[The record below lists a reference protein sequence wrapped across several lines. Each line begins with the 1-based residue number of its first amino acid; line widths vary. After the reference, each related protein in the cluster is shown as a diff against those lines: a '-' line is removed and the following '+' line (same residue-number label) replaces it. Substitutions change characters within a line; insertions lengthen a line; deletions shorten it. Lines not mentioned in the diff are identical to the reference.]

1 MARFLPFPF
10 GDLLRFELTGRSR
23 MTQPQDHKK
32 PERLRL
38 TIASGFTRVEDG
50 VYIGLGV
57 LLALSAA
64 ALLVNV
70 AIGFGKSILAGAP
83 AQSIVDLLDRMLLIL
98 MIVELL
104 YTVQVSFREHT
115 LVPEPFLI
123 VGLIAVTR
131 RILVVTAQFATI
143 FEKGNDS
150 AFKSAMIELALLT
163 VMVIALV
170 LSLRILR
177 KPGGQSP
184 SVARG

>member
-1 MARFLPFPF
+1 
-10 GDLLRFELTGRSR
+10 

-32 PERLRL
+32 PEKLRL

-70 AIGFGKSILAGAP
+70 AIGFGKSILAGVSAH
-83 AQSIVDLLDRMLLIL
+83 SIVDLLDRMLLIL

-131 RILVVTAQFATI
+131 RILVLTAQFATL
-143 FEKGNDS
+143 FEKGNTA
-150 AFKSAMIELALLT
+150 AFQSAMLELALLT
-163 VMVIALV
+163 LMVVALV
-170 LSLRILR
+170 VSLRILR
-177 KPGGQSP
+177 NRSQDIP
-184 SVARG
+184 SKAPD

>member
-1 MARFLPFPF
+1 MA
-10 GDLLRFELTGRSR
+10 ESAEY
-23 MTQPQDHKK
+23 KK
-32 PERLRL
+32 PKTLRL
-38 TIASGFTRVEDG
+38 TIARGFTRVEDA

-57 LLALSAA
+57 LLGLSAA

-70 AIGFGKSILAGAP
+70 AIGFGKSVLSGAS

-143 FEKGNDS
+143 FQTGNDA
-150 AFKSAMIELALLT
+150 AFRSAMVELALLA
-163 VMVIALV
+163 VMVIVLV
-170 LSLRILR
+170 VSLRLLR
-177 KPGGQSP
+177 KGPGRSQAEG
-184 SVARG
+184 A

>member
-1 MARFLPFPF
+1 VA
-10 GDLLRFELTGRSR
+10 ESAEY
-23 MTQPQDHKK
+23 KK
-32 PERLRL
+32 PKTLRL
-38 TIASGFTRVEDG
+38 TIARGFTRVEDA

-57 LLALSAA
+57 LLGLSAA

-70 AIGFGKSILAGAP
+70 AIAFGKSVLSGAS

-143 FEKGNDS
+143 FEKGNEA
-150 AFKSAMIELALLT
+150 AFRSAMIELALLT
-163 VMVIALV
+163 VMVIVLV
-170 LSLRILR
+170 LSLRLLR
-177 KPGGQSP
+177 KGSAK
-184 SVARG
+184 SHAEEA

>member
-1 MARFLPFPF
+1 MADSAAAR
-10 GDLLRFELTGRSR
+10 
-23 MTQPQDHKK
+23 K
-32 PERLRL
+32 PEALRL
-38 TIASGFTRVEDG
+38 TIASGFTRVEDV

-57 LLALSAA
+57 LLGLSAA

-70 AIGFGKSILAGAP
+70 AIGLGRSVLAGAQ

-150 AFKSAMIELALLT
+150 SFKSAMIELGLLT

-170 LSLRILR
+170 VSLRILR

>member
-1 MARFLPFPF
+1 MEYAAAR
-10 GDLLRFELTGRSR
+10 
-23 MTQPQDHKK
+23 K
-32 PERLRL
+32 PEALRL
-38 TIASGFTRVEDG
+38 TIARAFTRVEDV

-57 LLALSAA
+57 LLGLSAA

-70 AIGFGKSILAGAP
+70 AIGLGRSVLAGAP

-150 AFKSAMIELALLT
+150 AFKSAMIEFALLT
-163 VMVIALV
+163 LMVIALV
-170 LSLRILR
+170 VSLRILR
-177 KPGGQSP
+177 KPGGQNLAVP
-184 SVARG
+184 RG

>member
-1 MARFLPFPF
+1 VEYAAAR
-10 GDLLRFELTGRSR
+10 
-23 MTQPQDHKK
+23 K
-32 PERLRL
+32 PEALRL
-38 TIASGFTRVEDG
+38 TIARAFTRVEDV

-57 LLALSAA
+57 LLGLSAA

-70 AIGFGKSILAGAP
+70 AIGLGRSVLAGAP

-163 VMVIALV
+163 LMVIALV
-170 LSLRILR
+170 VSLRILR
-177 KPGGQSP
+177 KPGGQNLAVP
-184 SVARG
+184 RG

>member
-1 MARFLPFPF
+1 MADSAAAR
-10 GDLLRFELTGRSR
+10 
-23 MTQPQDHKK
+23 K
-32 PERLRL
+32 PEALRL
-38 TIASGFTRVEDG
+38 TIARGFTRVEDV

-57 LLALSAA
+57 LLGLSAA

-70 AIGFGKSILAGAP
+70 AIGFGRSVLSGASS
-83 AQSIVDLLDRMLLIL
+83 QSIVDLLDRMLLIL

-150 AFKSAMIELALLT
+150 AFKSAMIELGLLT
-163 VMVIALV
+163 LMVIALV
-170 LSLRILR
+170 VSLRILR
-177 KPGGQSP
+177 KPGVPKAAES
-184 SVARG
+184 RG

>member
-1 MARFLPFPF
+1 MASSAAA
-10 GDLLRFELTGRSR
+10 G
-23 MTQPQDHKK
+23 K
-32 PERLRL
+32 PEALRL
-38 TIASGFTRVEDG
+38 TIARGFTRVEDV
-50 VYIGLGV
+50 VYIGLGA
-57 LLALSAA
+57 LLAACAA

-70 AIGFGKSILAGAP
+70 AIGLGRSVLAGAS

-150 AFKSAMIELALLT
+150 AFKSAMIELGLLT

-170 LSLRILR
+170 VSLRILQKR
-177 KPGGQSP
+177 PGHGASAP
-184 SVARG
+184 SA

>member
-1 MARFLPFPF
+1 VAIQDGPFLAFPF
-10 GDLLRFELTGRSR
+10 RMSERGSDKPGKLRS
-23 MTQPQDHKK
+23 
-32 PERLRL
+32 
-38 TIASGFTRVEDG
+38 TIASLFTRAEDG
-50 VYIGLGV
+50 VYIGLGA

-70 AIGFGKSILAGAP
+70 AVGFGKSILAGAP

-131 RILVVTAQFATI
+131 RILVLTAEFATL
-143 FEKGNDS
+143 FEKGNTV
-150 AFKSAMIELALLT
+150 AFQSAMLELALLT
-163 VMVIALV
+163 VMVVALV
-170 LSLRILR
+170 VSLRLLR
-177 KPGGQSP
+177 KRAQE
-184 SVARG
+184 AATRAID

>member
-10 GDLLRFELTGRSR
+10 R
-23 MTQPQDHKK
+23 MTEPAERNK
-32 PERLRL
+32 PGKLRL
-38 TIASGFTRVEDG
+38 TIASLFTRVEDG
-50 VYIGLGV
+50 VYVGLGA

-70 AIGFGKSILAGAP
+70 AIGLGKSILAGAP

-98 MIVELL
+98 MIVEVL

-131 RILVVTAQFATI
+131 RILVLTAQFATL
-143 FEKGNDS
+143 FEKGNTE
-150 AFKSAMIELALLT
+150 AFQSAMLELALLT
-163 VMVIALV
+163 LMVVALV
-170 LSLRILR
+170 VSLRILR
-177 KPGGQSP
+177 KRAQELP
-184 SVARG
+184 SKVGN

>member
-1 MARFLPFPF
+1 
-10 GDLLRFELTGRSR
+10 
-23 MTQPQDHKK
+23 MTEPADDKK
-32 PERLRL
+32 PEKLRL
-38 TIASGFTRVEDG
+38 TIARGFTRVEDG

-70 AIGFGKSILAGAP
+70 AIGFGKSVLAGASAP
-83 AQSIVDLLDRMLLIL
+83 SIVDLLDRMLLIL

-131 RILVVTAQFATI
+131 RILVLTAQFATL
-143 FEKGNDS
+143 FEKGNTA
-150 AFKSAMIELALLT
+150 AFQSAMLELALLT
-163 VMVIALV
+163 LMVVALV
-170 LSLRILR
+170 VSLRILR
-177 KPGGQSP
+177 KHSQEVP
-184 SVARG
+184 SKAPD

>member
-1 MARFLPFPF
+1 
-10 GDLLRFELTGRSR
+10 
-23 MTQPQDHKK
+23 MTSSAPAGK
-32 PERLRL
+32 PEALRL
-38 TIASGFTRVEDG
+38 TIARGFTSVEDV
-50 VYIGLGV
+50 VYVGLGA
-57 LLALSAA
+57 LLAACAA

-70 AIGFGKSILAGAP
+70 AIGLGRSILAGAT

-150 AFKSAMIELALLT
+150 AFKSAMIELGLLT

-170 LSLRILR
+170 VSLRILQKR
-177 KPGGQSP
+177 PGQS
-184 SVARG
+184 SSASSA